1 MSMAHDVFVS
11 YSQQDKAVADAV
23 VARLEQ
29 DGTRC
34 WIAPRDIV
42 PGTSWGDAIVD
53 AITASRV
60 MILILSMDSSRSRQV
75 IREVERAVSSDVV
88 VLPFRIEDVDPTGA
102 MAYFLG
108 TEHWLDALTPP
119 MERHI
124 ERLSRSV
131 SSLLSTERTIEPV
144 VAGPGSG
151 GPPDD
156 IPPPPRSAWWQRI
169 PRPALFGG
177 GTLVAAVIVFVGIS
191 LSGGGTSVAVDT
203 STTTSVDITTTTDLP
218 TTTEATTTTSTTSTT
233 TPPTTIPTEYVYI
246 YELQVGDCFDDR
258 GTPLIPIVPCE
269 SPHDREVFAIFD
281 YPEGPYPESSD
292 TSALCI
298 AEFEPY
304 VGISF
309 QESEFGLHKM
319 VPSEDAWDNGERT
332 FYCALQSLDDSQ
344 LVGSAQGTAR

>member
-1 MSMAHDVFVS
+1 MAHDVFVS
-11 YSQQDKAVADAV
+11 YSQHDKAVADAV

-29 DGTRC
+29 DGVRC

-53 AITASRV
+53 AIAASRV
-60 MILILSMDSSRSRQV
+60 MILILSVDSSRSRQV

-88 VLPFRIEDVDPTGA
+88 VLPFRIENVDPTGA

-119 MERHI
+119 LERHI

-131 SSLLSTERTIEPV
+131 SSLLSTDPV
-144 VAGPGSG
+144 DRPVASPIPAAPS
-151 GPPDD
+151 
-156 IPPPPRSAWWQRI
+156 PPPAPSWWQRI
-169 PRPALFGG
+169 PRWGLIAGG
-177 GTLVAAVIVFVGIS
+177 VTAVAAIALVALAAGGDGSRQAV
-191 LSGGGTSVAVDT
+191 
-203 STTTSVDITTTTDLP
+203 TTTVTTEQATTTAAT
-218 TTTEATTTTSTTSTT
+218 TTTEAPTTTTSATSTT
-233 TPPTTIPTEYVYI
+233 SAVTTVPTRYAYI
-246 YELQVGDCFDDR
+246 FELVVGDCFDDR

-269 SPHDREVFAIFD
+269 TPHDREIFAIID
-281 YPEGPYPESSD
+281 YPEGPYPDDAD

-309 QESEFGLHKM
+309 PESVLGLHKM
-319 VPSEDAWDNGERT
+319 VPSEDAWAGGERSI
-332 FYCALQSLDDSQ
+332 YCALTPMDGAPI
-344 LVGSAQGTAR
+344 VGSAAGTAR